1 MKALLALF
9 AITFLGT
16 ASPALAMDLDQAPRG
31 AWNNDGNDF
40 AGKALDESGFGFR
53 QVSPGVFRGGR
64 PGREKLMRFLSE
76 KGIRNIVNLQG
87 KGMQSQPGEKPRE
100 IAESEDL
107 ARRLGM
113 GYHKHP
119 FSTGTEYVLS
129 QEDRAAV
136 FAAVEK
142 LGDPANY
149 PIYVHCFFG
158 VDRTGVTV
166 ASYRILK
173 QGCSFEKAKE
183 EMYKEGGP
191 WTPYV
196 TKGQLAFL
204 EELTGYERPGLENCP
219 L

>member
-1 MKALLALF
+1 MKALLVLF
-9 AITFLGT
+9 AITALGSV
-16 ASPALAMDLDQAPRG
+16 SPALAMDLNQAPRS
-31 AWNNDGNDF
+31 ASHYNWDDS
-40 AGKALDESGFGFR
+40 ADKTRDESGFGFR

-64 PGREKLMRFLSE
+64 PGKEKLMRFLSE

-87 KGMQSQPGEKPRE
+87 KGLQSQPGEKPRE

-113 GYHKHP
+113 DYHKHP
-119 FSTGTEYVLS
+119 FSTGTDHALTE
-129 QEDRAAV
+129 EDRAAV
-136 FAAVEK
+136 FSAVDKIAE
-142 LGDPANY
+142 PANH

-204 EELTGYERPGLENCP
+204 EELTGYERPGVENCP